1 VPRCYR
7 LSIAAAMLWTLALT
21 TPSLLAAAGEDD
33 PERWLTYKELRGS
46 LRAGGAGSQGEMG
59 LWTDVSSNVE
69 IEGNFVLERKEIST
83 YFGQVEFRGRLV
95 GKVGYR
101 SSMQGVKA
109 EDFDSNLA
117 SVCSS
122 DIGEDGEV
130 KLVVDYKD
138 GKYTLSASAP
148 GTCNANRIRIEAQGQ
163 VTEADMDEVL
173 ANVFLPVEVLLGG
186 GLPLPTSGK
195 SITASVPVLLQAGL
209 TPPVQGVGQWWIE
222 SDPAETEVSVQ
233 PDASYDEWIPVGNV
247 GQPEAPAAWLKIK
260 VKVYRKD
267 DPDTLVPATLRFT
280 LQRVSRERG
289 VCLNWPPGDANTDP
303 DLRLKFEDS
312 QLGVPADDGTS
323 IQTNRPVKELV
334 LIVDAYDFGAWG
346 TLQVSGTDV
355 NNRAVA
361 VKVRGKQSNE
371 LYIPLDEDQNHVAD
385 AWRPADAK
393 GKRSDADDEHQEG
406 NTHDGDGLT
415 LYEEY
420 RGFVE
425 AGEPRKGDPA
435 KKDFFIQNRIGALAI
450 PGIVK
455 FEGATELAV
464 HHRFTEQ
471 ELDWERVINR
481 YSSSGRKQHG
491 VVLALHQP
499 GADPGYS
506 EAMGGPGPP
515 AKVSPILITPK
526 KTPIDYEV
534 AHELLHACNVAHHG
548 ETDKEVWWVAAIQ
561 QGVLTEEDCG
571 STSRITAFTENNEPL
586 DWGRMRERG
595 PLQVLM
601 PAQHGQVSGEEE
613 CLMRYVYGG
622 SVARIDSKDPKVRRL
637 TSSGE
642 IGTKLCR
649 SGAGTGINATNIG
662 WGNATNGRGNCFG
675 QIHVNDAVPAE
686 ARTPLKQECN

>member
-1 VPRCYR
+1 LVFAKEDFEQGFDRSYTFPDITECDGSGWNRSGRLR
-7 LSIAAAMLWTLALT
+7 LSYPGPLG
-21 TPSLLAAAGEDD
+21 SLHAEVRYETRRVDPTYHGDCLVKFGFEWAGDLEPHGDD
-33 PERWLTYKELRGS
+33 PEGLYPAASFENTWTGS
-46 LRAGGAGSQGEMG
+46 DPYVRAKVFGKPWCDDTSQIDPRMEIRLG
-59 LWTDVSSNVE
+59 LLYW
-69 IEGNFVLERKEIST
+69 
-83 YFGQVEFRGRLV
+83 
-95 GKVGYR
+95 
-101 SSMQGVKA
+101 
-109 EDFDSNLA
+109 
-117 SVCSS
+117 
-122 DIGEDGEV
+122 DG
-130 KLVVDYKD
+130 
-138 GKYTLSASAP
+138 
-148 GTCNANRIRIEAQGQ
+148 
-163 VTEADMDEVL
+163 
-173 ANVFLPVEVLLGG
+173 
-186 GLPLPTSGK
+186 
-195 SITASVPVLLQAGL
+195 QAGAFVRRAFL
-209 TPPVQGVGQWWIE
+209 EFHGLDVPGDVFGRTESEPP
-222 SDPAETEVSVQ
+222 ETEVSVE
-233 PDASYDEWIPVGNV
+233 PDASYDDWIPAGNV
-247 GQPEAPAAWLKIK
+247 GQPETPAAWLQVK
-260 VKVYRKD
+260 VKVHRKD

-289 VCLNWPPGDANTDP
+289 VCLNWPPGDANSDP

-312 QLGVPADDGTS
+312 QLGVPSDDGTS

-385 AWRPADAK
+385 AWKPDDAT
-393 GKRSDADDEHQEG
+393 GKRSDEDDEHQEG
-406 NTHDGDGLT
+406 NIHDGDGLT

-435 KKDFFIQNRIGALAI
+435 KKDFFIQNLIGAQAI
-450 PGIVK
+450 PGIGL
-455 FEGATELAV
+455 FQDATELVV

-491 VVLALHQP
+491 VVLAMHQP

-506 EAMGGPGPP
+506 EAIGGPGPP
-515 AKVSPILITPK
+515 AKVSPILITSK
-526 KTPIDYEV
+526 KTPMDYEV

-548 ETDKEVWWVAAIQ
+548 ETDKEVRWVAAIQ
-561 QGVLTEEDCG
+561 QGVLTEKDCG
-571 STSRITAFTENNEPL
+571 STKQITAFAESGEPL

-622 SVARIDSKDPKVRRL
+622 LIARIDSTDPKVRRL
-637 TSSGE
+637 TRSGE